1 MNTKIFIV
9 LSSVLLLALSGCSL
23 EMASDY
29 TQPVVDIVRD
39 QSNSLI
45 KLFINMDSHTDKMIE
60 YVEE

>member
-1 MNTKIFIV
+1 MNTKVFIV
-9 LSSVLLLALSGCSL
+9 LSSVLLFALSGCSL

-45 KLFINMDSHTDKMIE
+45 KLFKD
-60 YVEE
+60 